1 MGSSPTFGT
10 KAFAANSR
18 SVQEANLLQFFCTRW
33 ADIGLALPGAATS
46 WHHCKRRGT
55 AGTASS
61 SITASATPS
70 RSAASPETEAR
81 AKSDQVDYLLM
92 RLKQRL
98 IELPPGVDIRRVPS
112 AAMARRRLR
121 RSAPAQAGELTLAEF
136 RDRYLAT
143 NRDSQEKRSIEG
155 IELHFKHLAGALGER
170 FPIRELK
177 LSHLQDYIDRRAKA
191 KGMYGRR
198 LSAGDDQERDRDPAD
213 GLELGRRRWGSLRV
227 DSPMTAFAIPKLDE
241 KPPFMTREE
250 IERQIAA
257 GGLTEAEKKDL
268 WNALFLTLPE
278 VAELL
283 DQLRKSGTLPWVYPM
298 ACFAAH
304 TGARRSELLRARVA
318 DIDFKGKTV
327 LIHEKKRVRGKRTT
341 RRVPLSPFLTAVLK
355 DWLASHPGGQY
366 LFCNTAVVS
375 RSKTRSRMT
384 GYKGDKTRASTAAG
398 RLADVKERE
407 RQGIGPITED
417 EAHDHLRRSLRGTR
431 WSVIKGWHIARHS
444 FASNCAAKGHRPA
457 FDRPLARPYDR

>member
-10 KAFAANSR
+10 KDLRRIRRRCKNRVFCNSSAPVGLTLAWRCPERQPHGFTAKEGERLVLPVPPSRQTSHLHDRPSLQGGSPSQVGPGRLPADAPQAAADRAARRASTSSNS
-18 SVQEANLLQFFCTRW
+18 SSA
-33 ADIGLALPGAATS
+33 
-46 WHHCKRRGT
+46 
-55 AGTASS
+55 TASR
-61 SITASATPS
+61 PHG
-70 RSAASPETEAR
+70 R
-81 AKSDQVDYLLM
+81 
-92 RLKQRL
+92 
-98 IELPPGVDIRRVPS
+98 PP
-112 AAMARRRLR
+112 
-121 RSAPAQAGELTLAEF
+121 PAQTGELTLAEF

-155 IELHFKHLAGALGER
+155 IELHFKHLVAALGER
-170 FPIRELK
+170 FPIGELK
-177 LSHLQDYIDRRAKA
+177 LAHLQGYVDRRAKA

-198 LSAGDDQERDRDPAD
+198 LSPATIKKEIVTLRTAWNWAVKMGLVAGRFPND
-213 GLELGRRRWGSLRV
+213 GLRY
-227 DSPMTAFAIPKLDE
+227 PKLDE

-257 GGLTEAEKKDL
+257 GGLTEAQKKEL

-283 DQLRKSGTLPWVYPM
+283 EHLRQAGTLPWVYPM

-304 TGARRSELLRARVA
+304 TGARRSELLRMRVA
-318 DIDFKGKTV
+318 DIDFAGKAV

-366 LFCNTAVVS
+366 LFCNAAVVN
-375 RSKTRSRMT
+375 RSKKRSRMT
-384 GYKGDKTRASTAAG
+384 GYKGDKTRASTANG

-407 RQGIGPITED
+407 GPGIRP
-417 EAHDHLRRSLRGTR
+417 DHRRRGTR
-431 WSVIKGWHIARHS
+431 PPAALPSRKPMERDQGLAH
-444 FASNCAAKGHRPA
+444 CAP
-457 FDRPLARPYDR
+457 